1 VAIFSYRVKS
11 GAESLWCGRMGATI
25 KQHQPGS
32 FQVEMDFDGGVPS
45 VGWSQEFLLISDAHI
60 DNAHA
65 DRAMFEKHMRQC
77 RERGAKWMSN
87 GDFLC
92 CMQGKWDPRSDTSA
106 CRPEHREGR
115 YLDSVITT
123 TADYIAPHADM
134 ALLFA
139 PGNHETAIKR
149 RHETD
154 MTQRLVEATRAR
166 NPKCQAFAGSYANWV
181 RFVVRNKDRRQL
193 LGNSLVMYMHH
204 GYGGGGP
211 VTRGTIQTSRMAVY
225 LPDADIIWTGHTHD
239 EWIMPIQ
246 RARLSL
252 HGRPYL
258 DRVLHVRSPGYKD
271 EFSEQNGWA
280 VEKGMPPKPK
290 GALWLR
296 FYMENHRVNGQARR
310 TLKCEVREAQ

>member
-1 VAIFSYRVKS
+1 MS
-11 GAESLWCGRMGATI
+11 ATI
-25 KQHQPGS
+25 TQHQPGS
-32 FQVEMDFDGGVPS
+32 FTVEMDFDGAVPS
-45 VGWSQEFLLISDAHI
+45 ANWSQEFLLISDAHI

-65 DRAMFEKHMRQC
+65 DRQMFDRHMRQC
-77 RERGAKWMSN
+77 RERGAQWISN

-115 YLDSVITT
+115 YLDSVVTT

-154 MTQRLVEATRAR
+154 MNERLVEAAKAR
-166 NPKCQAFAGSYANWV
+166 NTACHAYAGSYANWV
-181 RFVVRNKDRRQL
+181 RFLVRGKVRRQIF
-193 LGNSLVMYMHH
+193 GNSIVMYMHH

-296 FYMENHRVNGQARR
+296 FWMECARR
-310 TLKCEVREAQ
+310 NGVSGRTLRFEVREAQ

>member
-1 VAIFSYRVKS
+1 
-11 GAESLWCGRMGATI
+11 MGATI

-45 VGWSQEFLLISDAHI
+45 VGWSQEFLLISDAHL

-65 DRAMFEKHMRQC
+65 DRAMFEKHMKQC
-77 RERGAKWMSN
+77 RERGARWMSN

-92 CMQGKWDPRSDTSA
+92 LMQGKWDPRSDTSA

-181 RFVVRNKDRRQL
+181 RFVVRNKERRQL

>member
-1 VAIFSYRVKS
+1 
-11 GAESLWCGRMGATI
+11 
-25 KQHQPGS
+25 
-32 FQVEMDFDGGVPS
+32 MDFDGAVPS
-45 VGWSQEFLLISDAHI
+45 ANWSQEFLLISDAHI

-65 DRAMFEKHMRQC
+65 DRQMFDRHMRQC
-77 RERGAKWMSN
+77 RERGAQWISN

-115 YLDSVITT
+115 YLDSVVTT

-154 MTQRLVEATRAR
+154 MNERLVEAAKAR
-166 NPKCQAFAGSYANWV
+166 NTACHAYAGSYANWV
-181 RFVVRNKDRRQL
+181 RFLVRGKVRRQIF
-193 LGNSLVMYMHH
+193 GNSIVMYMHH

-296 FYMENHRVNGQARR
+296 FWMECARR
-310 TLKCEVREAQ
+310 NGVSGRTLRFEVREAQ

>member
-1 VAIFSYRVKS
+1 MGVAI
-11 GAESLWCGRMGATI
+11 T
-25 KQHQPGS
+25 QHQPGS
-32 FQVEMDFDGGVPS
+32 FTVEMTEDSDSAVPS
-45 VGWSQEFLLISDAHI
+45 AGWSQEYLLISDAHI

-65 DRAMFEKHMRQC
+65 DRQMFERHMRQC
-77 RERGAKWMSN
+77 RERGARWISN

-92 CMQGKWDPRSDTSA
+92 CMQGKYDLRSDTSA

-115 YLDSVITT
+115 YLDAVINT
-123 TADYIAPHADM
+123 TADYVSPHADM

-139 PGNHETAIKR
+139 PGNHETAIRK

-154 MTQRLVEATRAR
+154 MNERLVEALKVR
-166 NPKCQAFAGSYANWV
+166 NKDCPAYAGSYANWV
-181 RFVVRNKDRRQL
+181 RFVVRSKVRRQL
-193 LGNSLVMYMHH
+193 VANSVLMYMHH

-211 VTRGTIQTSRMAVY
+211 VTRGTIQTARMAVY

-271 EFSEQNGWA
+271 EFSEGNGWA

-296 FYMENHRVNGQARR
+296 FWMDSVRSNGHSMR
-310 TLKCEVREAQ
+310 TLRFEVREAQ

>member
-1 VAIFSYRVKS
+1 
-11 GAESLWCGRMGATI
+11 
-25 KQHQPGS
+25 
-32 FQVEMDFDGGVPS
+32 
-45 VGWSQEFLLISDAHI
+45 
-60 DNAHA
+60 
-65 DRAMFEKHMRQC
+65 
-77 RERGAKWMSN
+77 
-87 GDFLC
+87 
-92 CMQGKWDPRSDTSA
+92 
-106 CRPEHREGR
+106 
-115 YLDSVITT
+115 
-123 TADYIAPHADM
+123 M

-154 MTQRLVEATRAR
+154 MNERLVEAAKAR
-166 NPKCQAFAGSYANWV
+166 NTACHAYAGSYANWV
-181 RFVVRNKDRRQL
+181 RFLVRNKERRQII
-193 LGNSLVMYMHH
+193 GNSIVMYMHH

-296 FYMENHRVNGQARR
+296 FWMECARR
-310 TLKCEVREAQ
+310 NGVSGRTLRFEVREAQ

>member
-1 VAIFSYRVKS
+1 MS
-11 GAESLWCGRMGATI
+11 ATI
-25 KQHQPGS
+25 IQHQPGS
-32 FQVEMDFDGGVPS
+32 FTVEMNGDS
-45 VGWSQEFLLISDAHI
+45 LSAGWEQYFLLVSDAHI

-65 DRAMFEKHMRQC
+65 DRSMFERHMRQC
-77 RERGAKWMSN
+77 RERNAKWMSN

-92 CMQGKWDPRSDTSA
+92 LMQGKADNRADTSA
-106 CRPEHREGR
+106 CRPEHQRGR
-115 YLDSVITT
+115 YLDAVINT

-139 PGNHETAIKR
+139 PGNHETAVKR
-149 RHETD
+149 RCETD
-154 MTQRLVEATRAR
+154 MNERLVEAAKAR
-166 NPKCQAFAGSYANWV
+166 NPQCPAHAGSYANWV
-181 RFVVRNKDRRQL
+181 RFLVRQKDRRQVV
-193 LGNSLVMYMHH
+193 GNSIVMYMHH

-211 VTRGTIQTSRMAVY
+211 VTRGTIQTARMAVY

-258 DRVLHVRSPGYKD
+258 DRVMHVRSPGYKD

-296 FYMENHRVNGQARR
+296 FYMDHSRVNGTPARR
-310 TLKCEVREAQ
+310 LRYEVREAQ

>member
-1 VAIFSYRVKS
+1 VAVSIV
-11 GAESLWCGRMGATI
+11 
-25 KQHQPGS
+25 QHQPGS
-32 FQVEMDFDGGVPS
+32 FTVEMTEDSDSRVPS
-45 VGWSQEFLLISDAHI
+45 SNWSQEFLLISDAHI

-65 DRAMFEKHMRQC
+65 DRQMFDRHMRQC
-77 RERGAKWMSN
+77 RERGGRWLSN

-92 CMQGKWDPRSDTSA
+92 LMQGKYDLRSDTSA
-106 CRPEHREGR
+106 CRPEHQRGR

-123 TADYIAPHADM
+123 TADYVAPHADM

-139 PGNHETAIKR
+139 PGNHETAIKK

-154 MTQRLVEATRAR
+154 MNERLVEALRQRRPDAPTL
-166 NPKCQAFAGSYANWV
+166 AGKYANWV
-181 RFVVRNKDRRQL
+181 RFLVRNKARRQIV
-193 LGNSLVMYMHH
+193 GNSVLMYMHH

-246 RARLSL
+246 RARLTP
-252 HGRPYL
+252 HGKPYL
-258 DRVLHVRSPGYKD
+258 DRVMHIRSPGYKD
-271 EFSEQNGWA
+271 EFSEQSGWA

-296 FYMENHRVNGQARR
+296 FYMENCKRNGISTRSLR
-310 TLKCEVREAQ
+310 YEVREAQ

>member
-1 VAIFSYRVKS
+1 
-11 GAESLWCGRMGATI
+11 MGATI
-25 KQHQPGS
+25 TQHQPGS
-32 FQVEMDFDGGVPS
+32 FTVEMDFDGAVPS
-45 VGWSQEFLLISDAHI
+45 ANWSQEYLLISDAHI

-65 DRAMFEKHMRQC
+65 DRSMFERHMRQC
-77 RERGAKWMSN
+77 RERGAQWISN

-92 CMQGKWDPRSDTSA
+92 LMQGSWDFRKDTSA
-106 CRPEHREGR
+106 CRPEHRDGR
-115 YLDSVITT
+115 YLDAVINT
-123 TADYIAPHADM
+123 TADYVSPHADM

-139 PGNHETAIKR
+139 PGNHENSVKKR
-149 RHETD
+149 HDTD
-154 MTQRLVEATRAR
+154 MNERLVEALKVR
-166 NPKCQAFAGSYANWV
+166 NKDCHAYAGSYANWV
-181 RFVVRNKDRRQL
+181 RFLVRNKERRQII
-193 LGNSLVMYMHH
+193 GNSIVMYMHH

-225 LPDADIIWTGHTHD
+225 LPDADIVWTGHTHD

-296 FYMENHRVNGQARR
+296 FWMEYARR
-310 TLKCEVREAQ
+310 NGVSGRTLRFEVREAQ

>member
-1 VAIFSYRVKS
+1 MT
-11 GAESLWCGRMGATI
+11 E
-25 KQHQPGS
+25 
-32 FQVEMDFDGGVPS
+32 DGDSNVPTA
-45 VGWSQEFLLISDAHI
+45 GWEQYFLLVSDAHI

-65 DRAMFEKHMRQC
+65 DRAMFDRHMRQC
-77 RERGAKWMSN
+77 RERGGRWLSN

-92 CMQGKWDPRSDTSA
+92 LLQGKWDPRSDTSA
-106 CRPEHREGR
+106 CRPEHQQGR
-115 YLDSVITT
+115 YLDSVIST

-139 PGNHETAIKR
+139 PGNHETAVKK

-154 MTQRLVEATRAR
+154 MNERLVEALRHRRPAE
-166 NPKCQAFAGSYANWV
+166 CQAYAGSYANWV
-181 RFVVRNKDRRQL
+181 RFVVRCKERRQL
-193 LGNSLVMYMHH
+193 AAGSVVMYMHH

-246 RARLSL
+246 RARLSP

-258 DRVLHVRSPGYKD
+258 DRVMHIRSPGYKD

-296 FYMENHRVNGQARR
+296 FYMEHFRLNGQR
-310 TLKCEVREAQ
+310 TRALRYEVREAQ

>member
-1 VAIFSYRVKS
+1 MAV
-11 GAESLWCGRMGATI
+11 TI
-25 KQHQPGS
+25 AQNQPGS
-32 FQVEMDFDGGVPS
+32 FTIEMSVDNDVSVPS
-45 VGWSQEFLLISDAHI
+45 ADWEQYFLLISDAHI

-65 DRAMFEKHMRQC
+65 DRAMFDRHMRQC
-77 RERGAKWMSN
+77 RERNARWLSN

-92 CMQGKWDPRSDTSA
+92 LMQGKADNRADTSA
-106 CRPEHREGR
+106 CRPEHQRGR
-115 YLDSVITT
+115 YLDAVINT
-123 TADYIAPHADM
+123 TADYIAPYADM

-139 PGNHETAIKR
+139 PGNHEGAVKR
-149 RHETD
+149 RCETD
-154 MTQRLVEATRAR
+154 MNERLVEAAKVR
-166 NPKCQAFAGSYANWV
+166 NKGCQAYAGSYANWV
-181 RFVVRNKDRRQL
+181 RFLVRQRGRRQL
-193 LGNSLVMYMHH
+193 VGGSILMYMHH

-246 RARLSL
+246 RARLTL

-258 DRVLHVRSPGYKD
+258 DRSMHVRSPGYKD

-280 VEKGMPPKPK
+280 VERGMPPKPK

-296 FYMENHRVNGQARR
+296 FYMENTRNANGNPMR
-310 TLKCEVREAQ
+310 TLRYEVREAQ

>member
-1 VAIFSYRVKS
+1 MT
-11 GAESLWCGRMGATI
+11 E
-25 KQHQPGS
+25 
-32 FQVEMDFDGGVPS
+32 DGDSNVPTA
-45 VGWSQEFLLISDAHI
+45 GWEQWFLLVSDAHI

-65 DRAMFEKHMRQC
+65 DRKLFDKHMRQC
-77 RERGAKWMSN
+77 RERHGKWLSN

-92 CMQGKWDPRSDTSA
+92 LMQGKWDMRSDTSA
-106 CRPEHREGR
+106 CRPEHQQGR
-115 YLDSVITT
+115 YLDAVINT
-123 TADYIAPHADM
+123 TADYVAPHADM

-139 PGNHETAIKR
+139 PGNHETAVKK

-154 MTQRLVEATRAR
+154 MNERLVEALRHRRAAD
-166 NPKCQAFAGSYANWV
+166 CQAYAGSYANWV
-181 RFVVRNKDRRQL
+181 RFVVRCKERRQL
-193 LGNSLVMYMHH
+193 AAGSVVMYMHH

-246 RARLSL
+246 RARLSP

-258 DRVLHVRSPGYKD
+258 DRVMHIRSPGYKD

-296 FYMENHRVNGQARR
+296 FYMDNLRRNGNR
-310 TLKCEVREAQ
+310 TRELRYEVREAQ

>member
-1 VAIFSYRVKS
+1 
-11 GAESLWCGRMGATI
+11 MGATI
-25 KQHQPGS
+25 TQHQPGS
-32 FQVEMDFDGGVPS
+32 FTVEMDFDGAVPS
-45 VGWSQEFLLISDAHI
+45 ANWSQEFLLISDAHI

-65 DRAMFEKHMRQC
+65 DRQMFDRHMRQC
-77 RERGAKWMSN
+77 RERGAQWISN

-115 YLDSVITT
+115 YLDSVVTT

-154 MTQRLVEATRAR
+154 MNERLVEAAKAR
-166 NPKCQAFAGSYANWV
+166 NTACHAYAGSYANWV
-181 RFVVRNKDRRQL
+181 RFLVRGKVRRQIF
-193 LGNSLVMYMHH
+193 GNSIVMYMHH

-280 VEKGMPPKPK
+280 GEKGMPPKPK

-296 FYMENHRVNGQARR
+296 FWMECARR
-310 TLKCEVREAQ
+310 NGVSGRTLRFEVREAQ

>member
-1 VAIFSYRVKS
+1 
-11 GAESLWCGRMGATI
+11 MGASI

-32 FQVEMDFDGGVPS
+32 FQVEMDFGGAVPS

-65 DRAMFEKHMRQC
+65 DRAMFERHMRQC
-77 RERGAKWMSN
+77 RERGARWMSN

-92 CMQGKWDPRSDTSA
+92 LMQGKWDPRSDTSA

-181 RFVVRNKDRRQL
+181 RFVVRNKERRQL

-310 TLKCEVREAQ
+310 SLKCEVREAQ

>member
-1 VAIFSYRVKS
+1 MAVNIV
-11 GAESLWCGRMGATI
+11 
-25 KQHQPGS
+25 QHQPGS
-32 FQVEMDFDGGVPS
+32 FTIEMNEDSEAKVPS
-45 VGWSQEFLLISDAHI
+45 ADWEQYFLLVSDAHI
-60 DNAHA
+60 DNAHS
-65 DRAMFEKHMRQC
+65 DRSMFDRHMRLC
-77 RERGAKWMSN
+77 RERNARWLSN

-92 CMQGKWDPRSDTSA
+92 LMQGKADNRADTTA
-106 CRPEHREGR
+106 CRPEHQRGR
-115 YLDSVITT
+115 YLDAVINT

-139 PGNHETAIKR
+139 PGNHEGAVKR
-149 RHETD
+149 RCETD
-154 MTQRLVEATRAR
+154 MNERLVEASKVR
-166 NPKCQAFAGSYANWV
+166 NKECNAYAGSYANWV
-181 RFVVRNKDRRQL
+181 RFLVRQRGRRQL
-193 LGNSLVMYMHH
+193 VGGSVVMYMHH

-246 RARLSL
+246 RARLSP

-258 DRVLHVRSPGYKD
+258 DRTMHVRSPGYKD

-280 VEKGMPPKPK
+280 VERGMPPKPK

-296 FYMENHRVNGQARR
+296 FYMENIRNHNGMPTR
-310 TLKCEVREAQ
+310 TLRYEVREAQ

>member
-1 VAIFSYRVKS
+1 MAVSIV
-11 GAESLWCGRMGATI
+11 
-25 KQHQPGS
+25 QHQPGS
-32 FQVEMDFDGGVPS
+32 FTIEMSEDSESIVPS
-45 VGWSQEFLLISDAHI
+45 ADWEQYFLLVSDAHI

-65 DRAMFEKHMRQC
+65 DRSMFDRHMRLC
-77 RERGAKWMSN
+77 RERNARWLSN

-92 CMQGKWDPRSDTSA
+92 LMQGKADNRADTSA
-106 CRPEHREGR
+106 CRPEHQRGR
-115 YLDSVITT
+115 YLDAVINT
-123 TADYIAPHADM
+123 TADYIAAYADM

-139 PGNHETAIKR
+139 PGNHEGAVKR
-149 RHETD
+149 RCETD
-154 MTQRLVEATRAR
+154 MNERLVEAAKVR
-166 NPKCQAFAGSYANWV
+166 NANCQAYAGSYANWV
-181 RFVVRNKDRRQL
+181 RFLVRQRGRRQL
-193 LGNSLVMYMHH
+193 VGGSVVMYMHH

-246 RARLSL
+246 RARLSP

-258 DRVLHVRSPGYKD
+258 DRTMHVRSPGYKD

-296 FYMENHRVNGQARR
+296 FYMDNSRNHNGMPAR
-310 TLKCEVREAQ
+310 TLRYEVREAQ

>member
-1 VAIFSYRVKS
+1 
-11 GAESLWCGRMGATI
+11 MGVSIT
-25 KQHQPGS
+25 QHQPGS
-32 FQVEMDFDGGVPS
+32 FTVEMTEDGGSNIPS
-45 VGWSQEFLLISDAHI
+45 VGWEQYFLLVSDAHI

-65 DRAMFEKHMRQC
+65 DRGMFERHMRQC
-77 RERGAKWMSN
+77 RERGGKWLSN

-92 CMQGKWDPRSDTSA
+92 LMQGKYDLRSDTSA
-106 CRPEHREGR
+106 CRPEHQQGR
-115 YLDSVITT
+115 YLDSVIST

-139 PGNHETAIKR
+139 PGNHETAVKK

-154 MTQRLVEATRAR
+154 MNERLVEALRHRRPAD
-166 NPKCQAFAGSYANWV
+166 CQAYAGKYANWV
-181 RFVVRNKDRRQL
+181 RFLVRNKARRQIV
-193 LGNSLVMYMHH
+193 GNSVLMYMHH

-246 RARLSL
+246 RARLTP

-258 DRVLHVRSPGYKD
+258 DRVTHVRSPGYKD
-271 EFSEQNGWA
+271 EFSEQAGWA

-296 FYMENHRVNGQARR
+296 FYMDKFRNDYNGESTRVLRY
-310 TLKCEVREAQ
+310 EVREAQ

>member
-1 VAIFSYRVKS
+1 
-11 GAESLWCGRMGATI
+11 
-25 KQHQPGS
+25 
-32 FQVEMDFDGGVPS
+32 MDFDGAVPS
-45 VGWSQEFLLISDAHI
+45 ANWSQEYLLISDAHI

-65 DRAMFEKHMRQC
+65 DRSMFERHMRQC
-77 RERGAKWMSN
+77 RERGAKWISN

-115 YLDSVITT
+115 YLDSVVTT

-154 MTQRLVEATRAR
+154 MNERLVEAAKAR
-166 NPKCQAFAGSYANWV
+166 NTACHAYAGSYANWV
-181 RFVVRNKDRRQL
+181 RFLVRGKVRRQIF
-193 LGNSLVMYMHH
+193 GNSIVMYMHH

-296 FYMENHRVNGQARR
+296 FWMECARR
-310 TLKCEVREAQ
+310 NGVSGRTLRFEVREAQ

>member
-1 VAIFSYRVKS
+1 MVSI
-11 GAESLWCGRMGATI
+11 T
-25 KQHQPGS
+25 QHQPGS
-32 FQVEMDFDGGVPS
+32 FTVEMTCDDDTRIPGP
-45 VGWSQEFLLISDAHI
+45 GWEQYFLLVSDAHI

-65 DRAMFEKHMRQC
+65 DRAMFDKHMRQC
-77 RERGAKWMSN
+77 RERGAKWLSN

-92 CMQGKWDPRSDTSA
+92 LMQGKWDMRSDTSA
-106 CRPEHREGR
+106 CRPEHQQGR
-115 YLDSVITT
+115 YLDSVINT
-123 TADYIAPHADM
+123 TADYVAPHADM

-139 PGNHETAIKR
+139 PGNHETAVKK

-154 MTQRLVEATRAR
+154 MNERLVEALRQRRPADF
-166 NPKCQAFAGSYANWV
+166 QAYAGSYANWV
-181 RFVVRNKDRRQL
+181 RFLVREKNRRQL
-193 LGNSLVMYMHH
+193 VASSIVMYMHH

-246 RARLSL
+246 RARLSP

-258 DRVLHVRSPGYKD
+258 DRVMHVRSPGYKD

-296 FYMENHRVNGQARR
+296 FYVERRRHNGKQVTELRY
-310 TLKCEVREAQ
+310 EVREAQ

>member
-1 VAIFSYRVKS
+1 MS
-11 GAESLWCGRMGATI
+11 ATI
-25 KQHQPGS
+25 VQHQPGS
-32 FQVEMDFDGGVPS
+32 FTVEMNGDS
-45 VGWSQEFLLISDAHI
+45 LSAGWEQYFLLVSDAHI

-65 DRAMFEKHMRQC
+65 DRSMFEKHMRQC
-77 RERGAKWMSN
+77 RERNAKWMSN

-92 CMQGKWDPRSDTSA
+92 LMQGKADNRADTSA
-106 CRPEHREGR
+106 CRPEHQRGR
-115 YLDSVITT
+115 YLDAVINT

-139 PGNHETAIKR
+139 PGNHETAVKR
-149 RHETD
+149 RCETD
-154 MTQRLVEATRAR
+154 MNERLVEAAKAR
-166 NPKCQAFAGSYANWV
+166 NPQCPAHAGSYANWV
-181 RFVVRNKDRRQL
+181 RFLVRQKDRRQVV
-193 LGNSLVMYMHH
+193 GNSIVMYMHH

-211 VTRGTIQTSRMAVY
+211 VTRGTIQTARMAVY

-258 DRVLHVRSPGYKD
+258 DRVMHVRSPGYKD

-296 FYMENHRVNGQARR
+296 FYMDHSRVNGTPARR
-310 TLKCEVREAQ
+310 LRYEVREAQ

>member
-1 VAIFSYRVKS
+1 
-11 GAESLWCGRMGATI
+11 MGVSI
-25 KQHQPGS
+25 KQHHPGS
-32 FQVEMDFDGGVPS
+32 FTVEMTEERDGNIPS
-45 VGWSQEFLLISDAHI
+45 SAWEQYFLLVSDAHI
-60 DNAHA
+60 DNAHS
-65 DRAMFEKHMRQC
+65 DRSMFDRHMRQC
-77 RERGAKWMSN
+77 RERGGKWLSN

-92 CMQGKWDPRSDTSA
+92 LMQGKYDLRSDTSA
-106 CRPEHREGR
+106 CRPEHQQGR
-115 YLDSVITT
+115 YLDAVINT
-123 TADYIAPHADM
+123 TADYVAPHADM

-139 PGNHETAIKR
+139 PGNHEQAIRK

-154 MTQRLVEATRAR
+154 MNERLVEALRHRRPAD
-166 NPKCQAFAGSYANWV
+166 CQAYAGKYANWV
-181 RFVVRNKDRRQL
+181 RFLVRNKSRRQL
-193 LGNSLVMYMHH
+193 VGGSVVMYMHH

-246 RARLSL
+246 RARLSP

-258 DRVLHVRSPGYKD
+258 DRVTHVRSPGYKD
-271 EFSEQNGWA
+271 EFSEQAGWA

-296 FYMENHRVNGQARR
+296 FYMDKFRNEYNGESTRVLRY
-310 TLKCEVREAQ
+310 EVREAQ

>member
-1 VAIFSYRVKS
+1 
-11 GAESLWCGRMGATI
+11 MGVSI
-25 KQHQPGS
+25 VQHQPGS
-32 FQVEMDFDGGVPS
+32 FTVEMSADEGNTVTNKN
-45 VGWSQEFLLISDAHI
+45 WEQYFLLVSDAHI

-65 DRAMFEKHMRQC
+65 DRAMFDRHMKLC
-77 RERGAKWMSN
+77 RERNARWMSN

-92 CMQGKWDPRSDTSA
+92 LMQGSWDLRKDVSA
-106 CRPEHREGR
+106 CRPEHQNGR
-115 YLDSVITT
+115 YLDAVINT

-139 PGNHETAIKR
+139 PGNHETAVKR
-149 RHETD
+149 RHDTD
-154 MTQRLVEATRAR
+154 MNERLVEAAKAR
-166 NPKCQAFAGSYANWV
+166 NKECAAYAGSYANWV
-181 RFVVRNKDRRQL
+181 RFVVRGSNRRQL
-193 LGNSLVMYMHH
+193 IGSSVVMYMHH

-246 RARLSL
+246 RARLSP
-252 HGRPYL
+252 HGRPYT
-258 DRVLHVRSPGYKD
+258 DRVMHVRSPGYKD

-296 FYMENHRVNGQARR
+296 FYMDTFRSERTGQSTRMLR
-310 TLKCEVREAQ
+310 YEVREAQ

>member
-1 VAIFSYRVKS
+1 MAVNIV
-11 GAESLWCGRMGATI
+11 
-25 KQHQPGS
+25 QHQPGS
-32 FQVEMDFDGGVPS
+32 FTIEMNEDSEAKVPS
-45 VGWSQEFLLISDAHI
+45 ADWEQYFLLVSDAHI
-60 DNAHA
+60 DNAHS
-65 DRAMFEKHMRQC
+65 DRSMFDRHMRLC
-77 RERGAKWMSN
+77 RERNARWLSN

-92 CMQGKWDPRSDTSA
+92 LMQGKADNRADTSA
-106 CRPEHREGR
+106 CRPEHQRGR
-115 YLDSVITT
+115 YLDAVINT

-139 PGNHETAIKR
+139 PGNHENSVKR
-149 RHETD
+149 RCETD
-154 MTQRLVEATRAR
+154 MNERLVEAAKVR
-166 NPKCQAFAGSYANWV
+166 NKECNAYAGSYANWV
-181 RFVVRNKDRRQL
+181 RFLVRQRGRRQL
-193 LGNSLVMYMHH
+193 VGGSVVMYMHH

-246 RARLSL
+246 RARLSP

-258 DRVLHVRSPGYKD
+258 DRTMHVRSPGYKD

-280 VEKGMPPKPK
+280 VERGMPPKPK

-296 FYMENHRVNGQARR
+296 FYMENIRNHNGMPMR
-310 TLKCEVREAQ
+310 TLRYEVREAQ

>member
-1 VAIFSYRVKS
+1 MAVSIV
-11 GAESLWCGRMGATI
+11 
-25 KQHQPGS
+25 QHQPGS
-32 FQVEMDFDGGVPS
+32 FTVEMTEDSDARVPS
-45 VGWSQEFLLISDAHI
+45 KDWSQEFLLISDAHI

-65 DRAMFEKHMRQC
+65 DRQMFDRHMRQC
-77 RERGAKWMSN
+77 RERGGRWLSN

-92 CMQGKWDPRSDTSA
+92 LMQGKYDLRSDTSA
-106 CRPEHREGR
+106 CRPEHQRGR

-139 PGNHETAIKR
+139 PGNHETAIKK

-154 MTQRLVEATRAR
+154 MNERLVEALRHRRPAD
-166 NPKCQAFAGSYANWV
+166 CQAYAGKYANWV
-181 RFVVRNKDRRQL
+181 RFLVRNKARRQIV
-193 LGNSLVMYMHH
+193 GNSVLMYMHH

-211 VTRGTIQTSRMAVY
+211 VTRGTIQTARMAVY

-246 RARLSL
+246 RARITP
-252 HGRPYL
+252 HGKPYL
-258 DRVLHVRSPGYKD
+258 DRVMHIRSPGYKD

-296 FYMENHRVNGQARR
+296 FYMENCRQGGVATRSLR
-310 TLKCEVREAQ
+310 YEVREAQ

>member
-1 VAIFSYRVKS
+1 MVS
-11 GAESLWCGRMGATI
+11 MT
-25 KQHQPGS
+25 QHQPGS
-32 FQVEMDFDGGVPS
+32 FTVEMSHDGDGSSPS
-45 VGWSQEFLLISDAHI
+45 QDWSQEFLLISDAHI

-65 DRAMFEKHMRQC
+65 DRQMFERHMRQC
-77 RERGAKWMSN
+77 RERNAKWLSN

-92 CMQGKWDPRSDTSA
+92 LLQGKWDPRSDTSA

-115 YLDSVITT
+115 YLDAVINT
-123 TADYIAPHADM
+123 TADYLAPWADM

-139 PGNHETAIKR
+139 PGNHETAVRK

-154 MTQRLVEATRAR
+154 MNERLVEALKAR
-166 NPKCQAFAGSYANWV
+166 NKDCRAYAGSYANWV
-181 RFVVRNKDRRQL
+181 RFLVRKKGQRQL
-193 LGNSLVMYMHH
+193 VAGSVVMYMHH

-225 LPDADIIWTGHTHD
+225 LPDADLIWTGHTHD

-271 EFSEQNGWA
+271 EFSEGNGWA

-296 FYMENHRVNGQARR
+296 FWMECARR
-310 TLKCEVREAQ
+310 NGVATRTLRFEVREAQ

>member
-1 VAIFSYRVKS
+1 MTEDRDAN
-11 GAESLWCGRMGATI
+11 T
-25 KQHQPGS
+25 
-32 FQVEMDFDGGVPS
+32 PS
-45 VGWSQEFLLISDAHI
+45 AGWEQWFLLVSDAHI

-65 DRAMFEKHMRQC
+65 DRKLFDKHMRQC
-77 RERGAKWMSN
+77 RERHGKWLSN

-92 CMQGKWDPRSDTSA
+92 LMQGKWDMRSDTSA
-106 CRPEHREGR
+106 CRPEHQQGR
-115 YLDSVITT
+115 YLDAVINT
-123 TADYIAPHADM
+123 TADYVAPHADM

-139 PGNHETAIKR
+139 PGNHETAVKK

-154 MTQRLVEATRAR
+154 INERLVEALRHRRPAD
-166 NPKCQAFAGSYANWV
+166 CQAYAGSYANWV
-181 RFVVRNKDRRQL
+181 RFVVRSKSRQQ
-193 LGNSLVMYMHH
+193 LVAGSVLMYMHH

-246 RARLSL
+246 RARLSPR
-252 HGRPYL
+252 GRPYL
-258 DRVLHVRSPGYKD
+258 DRVMHVRSPGYKD

-296 FYMENHRVNGQARR
+296 FYMENLRLNGNR
-310 TLKCEVREAQ
+310 TRELRYEVREAQ

>member
-1 VAIFSYRVKS
+1 
-11 GAESLWCGRMGATI
+11 M
-25 KQHQPGS
+25 
-32 FQVEMDFDGGVPS
+32 
-45 VGWSQEFLLISDAHI
+45 SDAHI

-65 DRAMFEKHMRQC
+65 DRAMFDRHMRLC
-77 RERGAKWMSN
+77 RERNARWLSN

-92 CMQGKWDPRSDTSA
+92 LMQGKYDLRSDTSA
-106 CRPEHREGR
+106 CRPEHQQGR
-115 YLDSVITT
+115 YLDAVINT

-139 PGNHETAIKR
+139 PGNHETAIRK

-154 MTQRLVEATRAR
+154 MNERLVEAAKVR
-166 NPKCQAFAGSYANWV
+166 NKGCQAYAGSYANWV
-181 RFVVRNKDRRQL
+181 RFLVRHRDRRQL
-193 LGNSLVMYMHH
+193 VGGSVVMYMHH

-246 RARLSL
+246 RARLSP
-252 HGRPYL
+252 HGRAYL
-258 DRVLHVRSPGYKD
+258 DRTMHIRSPGYKD

-280 VEKGMPPKPK
+280 VERGMPPKPK

-296 FYMENHRVNGQARR
+296 FYMENTRNHNNMPMR
-310 TLKCEVREAQ
+310 TLRYEVREAQ

>member
-1 VAIFSYRVKS
+1 MT
-11 GAESLWCGRMGATI
+11 E
-25 KQHQPGS
+25 
-32 FQVEMDFDGGVPS
+32 DGDSNVPTA
-45 VGWSQEFLLISDAHI
+45 GWEQWFLLVSDAHI

-65 DRAMFEKHMRQC
+65 DRKLFDKHMRQC
-77 RERGAKWMSN
+77 RERHGKWLSN

-92 CMQGKWDPRSDTSA
+92 LMQGKWDMRSDTSA
-106 CRPEHREGR
+106 CRPEHQQGR
-115 YLDSVITT
+115 YLDAVINT
-123 TADYIAPHADM
+123 TADYVAPHADM

-139 PGNHETAIKR
+139 PGNHETAVKK

-154 MTQRLVEATRAR
+154 MNERLVEALRHRRAAD
-166 NPKCQAFAGSYANWV
+166 CQAYAGSYANWV
-181 RFVVRNKDRRQL
+181 RFVVRCKERRQL
-193 LGNSLVMYMHH
+193 AAGSVVMYMHH

-246 RARLSL
+246 RARLSP

-258 DRVLHVRSPGYKD
+258 DRVMHIRSPGYKD

-296 FYMENHRVNGQARR
+296 FYMENLRLNGNR
-310 TLKCEVREAQ
+310 TRELRYEVREAQ

>member
-1 VAIFSYRVKS
+1 
-11 GAESLWCGRMGATI
+11 MGATI
-25 KQHQPGS
+25 TQHQPGS
-32 FQVEMDFDGGVPS
+32 FTVEMDFDGAVPS
-45 VGWSQEFLLISDAHI
+45 TNWSQEYLLISDAHI

-65 DRAMFEKHMRQC
+65 DRSMFERHMRQC
-77 RERGAKWMSN
+77 RERNAKWLSN

-115 YLDSVITT
+115 YLDSVVTT

-139 PGNHETAIKR
+139 PGNHETAIRR

-154 MTQRLVEATRAR
+154 MNERLVEAAKAR
-166 NPKCQAFAGSYANWV
+166 NTACHAYAGSYANWV
-181 RFVVRNKDRRQL
+181 RFLVRGKVRRQIF
-193 LGNSLVMYMHH
+193 GNSIVMYMHH

-296 FYMENHRVNGQARR
+296 FWMECARR
-310 TLKCEVREAQ
+310 NGVSGRTLRFEVREAQ

>member
-1 VAIFSYRVKS
+1 MVSI
-11 GAESLWCGRMGATI
+11 T
-25 KQHQPGS
+25 QHQPGS
-32 FQVEMDFDGGVPS
+32 FTVEMTCDDDTRIPGP
-45 VGWSQEFLLISDAHI
+45 GWEQYFLLVSDAHI

-65 DRAMFEKHMRQC
+65 DRQMFDKHMRQC
-77 RERGAKWMSN
+77 RERGAKWLSN

-92 CMQGKWDPRSDTSA
+92 LMQGKYDLRSDTSA
-106 CRPEHREGR
+106 CRPEHQQGR
-115 YLDSVITT
+115 YLDSVIST
-123 TADYIAPHADM
+123 TADYVAPHADM

-139 PGNHETAIKR
+139 PGNHETAVKK

-154 MTQRLVEATRAR
+154 MNERLVEALRQRRPAD
-166 NPKCQAFAGSYANWV
+166 CQAYAGSYANWV
-181 RFVVRNKDRRQL
+181 RFLVREKNRRQL
-193 LGNSLVMYMHH
+193 VASSIVMYMHH

-246 RARLSL
+246 RARLSP

-258 DRVLHVRSPGYKD
+258 DRVMHVRSPGYKD

-296 FYMENHRVNGQARR
+296 FYVERRRHNGKQVTELRY
-310 TLKCEVREAQ
+310 EVREAQ

>member
-1 VAIFSYRVKS
+1 
-11 GAESLWCGRMGATI
+11 
-25 KQHQPGS
+25 
-32 FQVEMDFDGGVPS
+32 MDFDGAVPS
-45 VGWSQEFLLISDAHI
+45 ANWSQEFLLISDAHI

-65 DRAMFEKHMRQC
+65 DRQMFDRHMRQC
-77 RERGAKWMSN
+77 RERGAQWISN

-115 YLDSVITT
+115 YLDSVVTT

-154 MTQRLVEATRAR
+154 MNERLVEALKAR
-166 NPKCQAFAGSYANWV
+166 NKDCHAYAGSYANWV
-181 RFVVRNKDRRQL
+181 RFLVRGKVRRQIF
-193 LGNSLVMYMHH
+193 GNSIVMYMHH

-225 LPDADIIWTGHTHD
+225 LPDADLIWTGHTHD

-252 HGRPYL
+252 QGRPYL

-296 FYMENHRVNGQARR
+296 FWMDNTRRNGVSSR
-310 TLKCEVREAQ
+310 TLRCEVREAQ

>member
-1 VAIFSYRVKS
+1 MAVNIV
-11 GAESLWCGRMGATI
+11 
-25 KQHQPGS
+25 QHQPGS
-32 FQVEMDFDGGVPS
+32 FTIEMNEDSEAKVPS
-45 VGWSQEFLLISDAHI
+45 ADWEQYFLLVSDAHI
-60 DNAHA
+60 DNAHS
-65 DRAMFEKHMRQC
+65 DRSMFDRHMRLC
-77 RERGAKWMSN
+77 RERNARWLSN

-92 CMQGKWDPRSDTSA
+92 LMQGKADNRADTSA
-106 CRPEHREGR
+106 CRPEHQRGR
-115 YLDSVITT
+115 YLDAVINT

-139 PGNHETAIKR
+139 PGNHEGAVKR
-149 RHETD
+149 RCETD
-154 MTQRLVEATRAR
+154 MNERLVEAAKVR
-166 NPKCQAFAGSYANWV
+166 NKECNAYAGSYANWV
-181 RFVVRNKDRRQL
+181 RFLVRQRGRRQL
-193 LGNSLVMYMHH
+193 VGGSVVMYMHH

-246 RARLSL
+246 RARLSP

-258 DRVLHVRSPGYKD
+258 DRTMHVRSPGYKD

-280 VEKGMPPKPK
+280 VERGMPPKPK

-296 FYMENHRVNGQARR
+296 FYMENIRNHNGMPTR
-310 TLKCEVREAQ
+310 TLRYEVREAQ

>member
-1 VAIFSYRVKS
+1 MTADDDANI
-11 GAESLWCGRMGATI
+11 
-25 KQHQPGS
+25 
-32 FQVEMDFDGGVPS
+32 PS
-45 VGWSQEFLLISDAHI
+45 ASWEQYFLLVSDAHI

-65 DRAMFEKHMRQC
+65 DRQMFDRHMRQC
-77 RERGAKWMSN
+77 RERGGKWLSN

-92 CMQGKWDPRSDTSA
+92 LMQGKWDPRSDTSA
-106 CRPEHREGR
+106 CRPEHQQGR
-115 YLDSVITT
+115 YFDSVITT

-139 PGNHETAIKR
+139 PGNHETAIRKR
-149 RHETD
+149 HQTD
-154 MTQRLVEATRAR
+154 MNERLVEALRQRRPAD
-166 NPKCQAFAGSYANWV
+166 CQAYAGSYANWV
-181 RFVVRNKDRRQL
+181 RFVVRNKSRRQL
-193 LGNSLVMYMHH
+193 VAGSVLMYMHH

-239 EWIMPIQ
+239 EWVMPIQ

-252 HGRPYL
+252 RGRPYL
-258 DRVLHVRSPGYKD
+258 DRVTHVRSPGYKD

-296 FYMENHRVNGQARR
+296 FYVEKVRNEYNGESTRVLRY
-310 TLKCEVREAQ
+310 EVREAQ

>member
-1 VAIFSYRVKS
+1 
-11 GAESLWCGRMGATI
+11 MGATI

-65 DRAMFEKHMRQC
+65 DRAMFEKHMKQC
-77 RERGAKWMSN
+77 RERGAKWLSN
-87 GDFLC
+87 GDYLC
-92 CMQGKWDPRSDTSA
+92 CMQGQYDLRSDTSA

-115 YLDSVITT
+115 YLDAVINT
-123 TADYIAPHADM
+123 TADYVAPWADM

-139 PGNHETAIKR
+139 PGNHETAIRK

-154 MTQRLVEATRAR
+154 MNERLVEALKAR
-166 NPKCQAFAGSYANWV
+166 NKDCQAYAGSYANWV
-181 RFVVRNKDRRQL
+181 RFVVRNKERRQL

-310 TLKCEVREAQ
+310 SLKCEVREAQ

>member
-1 VAIFSYRVKS
+1 MT
-11 GAESLWCGRMGATI
+11 E
-25 KQHQPGS
+25 
-32 FQVEMDFDGGVPS
+32 DGDSNVPTA
-45 VGWSQEFLLISDAHI
+45 GWEQYFLLVSDAHI

-65 DRAMFEKHMRQC
+65 DRSMFDRHMRQC
-77 RERGAKWMSN
+77 RERGGRWLSN

-92 CMQGKWDPRSDTSA
+92 CMQGKYDLRSDTSA
-106 CRPEHREGR
+106 CRPEHQQGR
-115 YLDSVITT
+115 YLDSVIST
-123 TADYIAPHADM
+123 TADYVAPHADM

-139 PGNHETAIKR
+139 PGNHENSIRK
-149 RHETD
+149 RHESD
-154 MTQRLVEATRAR
+154 MNERLVEALRHRRPAD
-166 NPKCQAFAGSYANWV
+166 CQAYAGKYANWV
-181 RFVVRNKDRRQL
+181 RFVVRCKERRQL
-193 LGNSLVMYMHH
+193 AAGSVVMYMHH

-246 RARLSL
+246 RARLSP

-258 DRVLHVRSPGYKD
+258 DRVMHIRSPGYKD

-296 FYMENHRVNGQARR
+296 FYMENLRLNGNR
-310 TLKCEVREAQ
+310 TRELRYEVREAQ

>member
-1 VAIFSYRVKS
+1 MAVNIV
-11 GAESLWCGRMGATI
+11 
-25 KQHQPGS
+25 QHYPGS
-32 FQVEMDFDGGVPS
+32 FTIEMSEDSEASVPS
-45 VGWSQEFLLISDAHI
+45 VDWEQYFLLISDAHI

-65 DRAMFEKHMRQC
+65 DRAMFDRHMRLC
-77 RERGAKWMSN
+77 RERNARWLSN

-92 CMQGKWDPRSDTSA
+92 LMQGKADNRADTSA
-106 CRPEHREGR
+106 CRPEHQRGR
-115 YLDSVITT
+115 YLDAVINT

-139 PGNHETAIKR
+139 PGNHEGAVKR
-149 RHETD
+149 RCETD
-154 MTQRLVEATRAR
+154 MNERLVEAAKVR
-166 NPKCQAFAGSYANWV
+166 NAGCQAYAGSYANWV
-181 RFVVRNKDRRQL
+181 RFLVRHRGRRQL
-193 LGNSLVMYMHH
+193 VGGSVVMYMHH

-246 RARLSL
+246 RARLSP
-252 HGRPYL
+252 HGRAYL
-258 DRVLHVRSPGYKD
+258 DRTMHVRSPGYKD

-280 VEKGMPPKPK
+280 VERGMPPKPK

-296 FYMENHRVNGQARR
+296 FYMENTRNHNNMPMR
-310 TLKCEVREAQ
+310 TLRYEVREAQ